1 MSRVV
6 TRDQA
11 KIKAAT
17 AGYALRLHVWLKG
30 ISPMI
35 WRRFL
40 APAETSLATLH
51 ETLQVAFD
59 WDDDHLH
66 RFRVHARDIGLYRE
80 GGLSFDADAHAV
92 TLLGLA
98 LRRGEKFLYE
108 YNLHVPWQH
117 VIRVEEILLPR
128 KPLPLPTCLGGQG
141 QGPPEGCRSPGEF
154 MDYRDD
160 RTLWLYRRL
169 AEVTQSFLK
178 DGTRPQ
184 GKDADELRYW
194 ISFKWPDRR
203 KINSHLARL
212 GAGGDGVVRTAKEE
226 VVWREP

>member
-6 TRDQA
+6 ASAQA
-11 KIKAAT
+11 KIKTAA
-17 AGYALRLHVWLKG
+17 AGHALRLHVWLKG

-35 WRRFL
+35 WRRL
-40 APAETSLATLH
+40 LVPAETSLATLH
-51 ETLQVAFD
+51 ETLQVAFG

-66 RFRVHARDIGLYRE
+66 RFRVHARDIGLYRD
-80 GGLSFDADAHAV
+80 GGLSFDADARQVSLAS
-92 TLLGLA
+92 LA

-117 VIRVEEILLPR
+117 VIRVEEIVLPP
-128 KPLPLPTCLGGQG
+128 KPFPYPTCLGGQG
-141 QGPPEGCRSPGEF
+141 QAPPEACGSPGEF

-160 RTLWLYRRL
+160 RALWLYRRL
-169 AEVTQSFLK
+169 AEATQSFLK
-178 DGTRPQ
+178 DGTRPE
-184 GKDADELRYW
+184 GRDADELRYW

-203 KINSHLARL
+203 KINNHLARL
-212 GAGGDGVVRTAKEE
+212 GAGDDGVRTAKEE